1 MTTPAKYR
9 LTGLLL
15 ALGLST
21 TLACGEKKDDAA
33 EKKTD
38 DAAKKDGDKKDGDVK
53 TDDAKTPEPAT
64 TAGDAKTDTPPTPDA
79 GGGTP
84 TVAPGPGAAGPAYFA
99 VDDKGIVKLDG
110 STFTLMSGAPDKFVR
125 DLLVGPDGTLY
136 VLTFSELSK
145 IEGDT
150 FKQVFKFGFD
160 DMGSVDALAFGKDGK
175 YFAVSYNGVGEWA
188 NNVWTV
194 TKKEDVGADVKL
206 LNGVALAT
214 DGTLW
219 VASSNDLHYKGADGK
234 WVKADVSMLDR
245 MPFFNSL
252 QSSPTGD
259 IYAQAGNYLGKV
271 TPGPKIEKIEIKG
284 TNAWGFSELSF
295 SPDGQIGLA
304 SLSCDLVRMD
314 PANPSSVWVQNG
326 DSKYGC
332 ESLTSIALDGQKRM
346 WVASRSGLH
355 VMGPGSE
362 NVAFP
367 SGSVMELVGNVKSI
381 AVVGLGPTL
390 PTPGAVHKG
399 GVTGKLLMDG
409 TAIANAKVELCPQPA
424 LFTTSTPCADSATKF
439 SGTSGADGTFTF
451 ADVPLGN
458 YGVAVEID
466 GKWRTSWLSDFGVQM
481 KEGQTYDIGSV
492 KFTAN

>member
-1 MTTPAKYR
+1 MTTLAKYR

-15 ALGLST
+15 VLGLST
-21 TLACGEKKDDAA
+21 TLACGSDKKEDGTEKKDDA
-33 EKKTD
+33 KKD
-38 DAAKKDGDKKDGDVK
+38 DAKKDDVK
-53 TDDAKTPEPAT
+53 TDAGKTADPTP
-64 TAGDAKTDTPPTPDA
+64 GDAKTDTPPVPTP
-79 GGGTP
+79 GTDVA
-84 TVAPGPGAAGPAYFA
+84 VAPGAGGPGSAYFA

-110 STFTLMSGAPDKFVR
+110 TTFTMMSGAPDKFVR
-125 DLLVGPDGTLY
+125 DLLVGPDGALY

-145 IEGDT
+145 LEGDS

-175 YFAVSYNGVGEWA
+175 YYATSYNGVGEWA

-194 TKKEDVGADVKL
+194 TKKEDIGADVKL
-206 LNGVALAT
+206 LNGIALAA

-234 WVKADVSMLDR
+234 WVKADVSVLDR
-245 MPFFNSL
+245 MPFFNTM
-252 QSSPTGD
+252 QASPNGD
-259 IYAQAGNYLGKV
+259 IYAQASNYLGKV
-271 TPGPKIEKIEIKG
+271 TAGPKIEKIDIKG

-314 PANPSSVWVQNG
+314 PANPTSVWVQNG

-332 ESLTSIALDGQKRM
+332 ENLSAVALDGQKRM
-346 WVASRSGLH
+346 WVASRAGLN

-362 NVAFP
+362 NVSYP

-381 AVVGLGPTL
+381 AVVGEGPAL
-390 PTPGAVHKG
+390 PAAGPVHKG
-399 GVTGKLLMDG
+399 GVSGKLLMDG

-424 LFTTSTPCADSATKF
+424 LFTTSTPCADSGTKF
-439 SGTSGADGTFTF
+439 AGTSGADGVFTF
-451 ADVPLGN
+451 LDVPLGN

-466 GKWRTSWLSDFGVQM
+466 GKWRTSWLQDFGASM

-492 KFTAN
+492 KFSAN

>member
-15 ALGLST
+15 VLGLST
-21 TLACGEKKDDAA
+21 TVACGSETKDEGTDKKDDA
-33 EKKTD
+33 KKD
-38 DAAKKDGDKKDGDVK
+38 DAKKDDVK
-53 TDDAKTPEPAT
+53 KDDAKKDEPAT
-64 TAGDAKTDTPPTPDA
+64 TAGDAKVDVPTPDP
-79 GGGTP
+79 GTTP
-84 TVAPGPGAAGPAYFA
+84 PVNTPGAGEAGPAYFA

-110 STFTLMSGAPDKFVR
+110 TTFTLLSGAPDKFVR
-125 DLLVGPDGTLY
+125 DLLVGPDGSLY

-145 IEGDT
+145 IEGDS

-194 TKKEDVGADVKL
+194 TKKEDIGADVKL
-206 LNGVALAT
+206 LNGVALAS

-234 WVKADVSMLDR
+234 WVKADVSVLDR

-252 QSSPTGD
+252 QTSPTGD
-259 IYAQAGNYLGKV
+259 LYAQAGNYLGKV
-271 TPGPKIEKIEIKG
+271 TAGTPPKIEKIEIKG

-304 SLSCDLVRMD
+304 SLSCDLVRMNPAD
-314 PANPSSVWVQNG
+314 PASVWVQNG

-332 ESLTSIALDGQKRM
+332 ESLSAVTLDGQKRM
-346 WVASRSGLH
+346 WVASRSGLN

-362 NVAFP
+362 NVAYP
-367 SGSVMELVGNVKSI
+367 SGSVLELVGNVKSI
-381 AVVGLGPTL
+381 AVVGQGPAL
-390 PTPGAVHKG
+390 PAAPPTKKG
-399 GVTGKLLMDG
+399 GITGKLLMDG
-409 TAIANAKVELCPQPA
+409 TAIANAKVEICPQPA
-424 LFTTSTPCADSATKF
+424 LFTTTTPCADSNAKF

-481 KEGQTYDIGSV
+481 KEGATYDIGSV

>member
-1 MTTPAKYR
+1 MTTPANYR

-15 ALGLST
+15 VLGLST
-21 TLACGEKKDDAA
+21 TLACGTEKKDDGTEKKDDAA
-33 EKKTD
+33 
-38 DAAKKDGDKKDGDVK
+38 K
-53 TDDAKTPEPAT
+53 TDDAKKDDVK
-64 TAGDAKTDTPPTPDA
+64 AGDAKAGDTAAVPGDVKVETPPTPD
-79 GGGTP
+79 GGTAA
-84 TVAPGPGAAGPAYFA
+84 VVPGAGAAGPAYFA

-110 STFTLMSGAPDKFVR
+110 TTFTLMSGAPDKFIR

-145 IEGDT
+145 IEGDS

-160 DMGSVDALAFGKDGK
+160 DMGSVDSLAFGKDGK

-194 TKKEDVGADVKL
+194 TKKEDIGADVKL
-206 LNGVALAT
+206 LNGVALAS

-234 WVKADVSMLDR
+234 WLKADVSVLDR

-271 TPGPKIEKIEIKG
+271 TPGPKIEKIDIKG
-284 TNAWGFSELSF
+284 TNAWGFSELAF

-304 SLSCDLVRMD
+304 SMSCDLVRMD
-314 PANPSSVWVQNG
+314 PANPTAVWVQNG

-332 ESLTSIALDGQKRM
+332 ESLSSIALDGQKRM
-346 WVASRSGLH
+346 WVASRAGIN

-362 NVAFP
+362 NVAYP
-367 SGSVMELVGNVKSI
+367 SGSVVELVGNVKSI
-381 AVVGLGPTL
+381 AVVGSGPALPAAGPTK
-390 PTPGAVHKG
+390 KG
-399 GVTGKLLMDG
+399 GVAGKLLMDG

-424 LFTTSTPCADSATKF
+424 LFTTSTPCADSKTKF
-439 SGTSGADGTFTF
+439 SGTSAADGNFTF

>member
-1 MTTPAKYR
+1 MTTLAKYR

-15 ALGLST
+15 VLGLST
-21 TLACGEKKDDAA
+21 TIACGTEEKKDDADKKTA
-33 EKKTD
+33 ADKTADPAKTD
-38 DAAKKDGDKKDGDVK
+38 DAAKTDAAKTADPATPGGDVK
-53 TDDAKTPEPAT
+53 PADPTVPGTNTAVTP
-64 TAGDAKTDTPPTPDA
+64 GA
-79 GGGTP
+79 GGP
-84 TVAPGPGAAGPAYFA
+84 GPAYFA

-110 STFTLMSGAPDKFVR
+110 TTFTLMSGAPDKFVR

-145 IEGDT
+145 IEGDS

-194 TKKEDVGADVKL
+194 TKKEDIGADVKL
-206 LNGVALAT
+206 LNGVALAS

-234 WVKADVSMLDR
+234 WVKADVSVLDR

-271 TPGPKIEKIEIKG
+271 SPGPKIEKIEIKG

-295 SPDGQIGLA
+295 SPDGQIGMA

-314 PANPSSVWVQNG
+314 PANPGSTWVQNG

-332 ESLTSIALDGQKRM
+332 ESLSSVALDGQKRM
-346 WVASRSGLH
+346 WVASRSGLN

-381 AVVGLGPTL
+381 AVVGQGPAL
-390 PTPGAVHKG
+390 PAPGVVHKG

-424 LFTTSTPCADSATKF
+424 LFTTSTPCADSNTKF
-439 SGTSGADGTFTF
+439 AGTSGADGTFTF

>member
-1 MTTPAKYR
+1 MMNPAKIS
-9 LTGLLL
+9 LTGLFLV
-15 ALGLST
+15 LGLCT
-21 TLACGEKKDDAA
+21 TVACGDKKEEGGEKKEEAKKDDGKKDDVKKDDA
-33 EKKTD
+33 KKD
-38 DAAKKDGDKKDGDVK
+38 EAKKDEAK
-53 TDDAKTPEPAT
+53 TDPTPTPEPT
-64 TAGDAKTDTPPTPDA
+64 PTPTP
-79 GGGTP
+79 TP
-84 TVAPGPGAAGPAYFA
+84 TVGAGEAGPAYFA

-110 STFTLMSGAPDKFVR
+110 TTFTLMSGAPDKFVR
-125 DLLVGPDGTLY
+125 DLMIGPDGALY

-145 IEGDT
+145 LEGDS

-160 DMGSVDALAFGKDGK
+160 DMGSVDSLAFGKDGK
-175 YFAVSYNGVGEWA
+175 FFAVSYNGVGEWA

-206 LNGVALAT
+206 LNGVAIAS
-214 DGTLW
+214 DNTLW

-234 WVKADVSMLDR
+234 WVKADVSVLDR

-252 QSSPTGD
+252 QTSPTGD
-259 IYAQAGNYLGKV
+259 VYAQAGNYLGKV
-271 TPGPKIEKIEIKG
+271 TPGPKIEKVEIKG
-284 TNAWGFSELSF
+284 TNAWGFNELSF
-295 SPDGQIGLA
+295 SPDGHIGLA

-314 PANPSSVWVQNG
+314 PANPAAVWVQNG

-346 WVASRSGLH
+346 WVGSRAGLH

-362 NVAFP
+362 NTAYM
-367 SGSVMELVGNVKSI
+367 SGTVLELVGNIKSI
-381 AVVGLGPTL
+381 AVSGQGPAL
-390 PTPGAVHKG
+390 PAPGAPKTG

-409 TAIANAKVELCPQPA
+409 TAIANAKVEICPQPA
-424 LFTTSTPCADSATKF
+424 IFTTSTPCADSGAKF
-439 SGTSGADGTFTF
+439 SGTSDASGNFTFTS
-451 ADVPLGN
+451 VPLGN